1 MRRQGILNKTAL
13 ACRVSKDCMALWMIK
28 ESAMKNYE
36 REIDIEKA
44 FIGVSPIKNRA
55 EKVQNGIPNI

>member
-1 MRRQGILNKTAL
+1 
-13 ACRVSKDCMALWMIK
+13 MALWMVK
-28 ESAMKNYE
+28 KSAMKNYE

-44 FIGVSPIKNRA
+44 FIGVSPIRNQA